1 LTPSTFHM
9 PANTEN
15 LEAVPLASTSPI
27 ARSEGK
33 GLDLEKQSYLPKYLQ
48 RGPA

>member
-1 LTPSTFHM
+1 M

-33 GLDLEKQSYLPKYLQ
+33 GLDLEQAKLFAEILTNVAPPRKLYS
-48 RGPA
+48 